1 MTDVSVEPLTGPDL
15 VAALPELARLRIT
28 VFREWPYLYDGSA
41 AYEEEYLGGLAKAD
55 DAVIVAA
62 RDGPTIVGMA
72 TASPLAAH
80 TVAFVPLFQSQGFD
94 PVTIFYC
101 GESVLLPAYRGRGIG
116 HLFFD
121 LREAHAGKLNAAG
134 AGYTH
139 SAFCGVVRADDD
151 PRRAEGYVPLDG
163 FWRKRGYAPVDGL
176 VGSYDWREIGQ
187 ADETRKAM
195 QFWVKAL

>member
-1 MTDVSVEPLTGPDL
+1 MTDVCVEPLTGPDL
-15 VAALPELARLRIT
+15 AAALPELARLRIT
-28 VFREWPYLYDGSA
+28 VFREWPYLYDGNA
-41 AYEEEYLGGLAKAD
+41 AYEEEYLAGLSKAK

-62 RDGPTIVGMA
+62 RDGDAMVGMA

-80 TVAFVPLFQSQGFD
+80 TEAFVPLFRAHRFD
-94 PVTIFYC
+94 PAAIFYC

-121 LREAHAGKLNAAG
+121 LREAHANRLNTAG
-134 AGYTH
+134 AGFTH

-151 PRRAEGYVPLDG
+151 PRRPARYVPLDG
-163 FWRKRGYAPVDGL
+163 FWRKRDYAPVDGL

-187 ADETRKAM
+187 ADETRKLM
-195 QFWVKAL
+195 QFWIKAL